1 MKEIKTYDDLI
12 PSLDLLESRLDSGC
26 EIIKQEGR
34 WKLFDKDGEQVC
46 SGDTIRGMLVNL
58 IFVEC

>member
-34 WKLFDKDGEQVC
+34 WKLFDKDG
-46 SGDTIRGMLVNL
+46 DTIRGMLVNL

>member
-46 SGDTIRGMLVNL
+46 SGDTIRKMLVNL